1 MAISPQ
7 TLEHSRELK
16 AERKLRFDVLVDPG
30 NAVSD
35 QFGLTWT
42 LPDEMKSMYLQ
53 WGIDLEQYNGD
64 DSWRLPMSA
73 RYIVDRDM
81 RIAYAEYDVDY
92 MTRPEPEDTIEALR
106 GLAKQA

>member
-1 MAISPQ
+1 VAISPQ
-7 TLEHSRELK
+7 TLEHSREFR
-16 AERKLRFDVLVDPG
+16 AERKLRFEVLADPG

-35 QFGLTWT
+35 AFGLTWR
-42 LPDEMKSMYLQ
+42 LPDEMKAMYLQ

-73 RYIVDRDM
+73 RLIVDCNKQ
-81 RIAYAEYDVDY
+81 IAYAEYDIDY

-106 GLAKQA
+106 SITK